1 MCIRAHYVNSELVNP
16 VFDLELVFIEGEGE
30 ISHVSNLPVGST
42 LASNNQMRSETHCQR
57 LASGAHI
64 VCRYRIRGA
73 TLGFTEQ
80 SKRRLH
86 ARLCEVIGTE
96 EADILMEQLP
106 PITWT
111 EFATKRDLD
120 ELRLATKRDLEEQ
133 SVGLKHDIEFSA
145 IATRTELEQMIT
157 KTRTDL
163 EQAITQT
170 RTDLGNLIFQMR
182 TDLEKSLMEAQHSVE
197 TTKLELTATMERGF
211 RNQSWKMFTAI
222 MSSQLVT
229 VGLLGLM
236 INSLR

>member
-1 MCIRAHYVNSELVNP
+1 MA
-16 VFDLELVFIEGEGE
+16 
-30 ISHVSNLPVGST
+30 
-42 LASNNQMRSETHCQR
+42 
-57 LASGAHI
+57 
-64 VCRYRIRGA
+64 
-73 TLGFTEQ
+73 FTEQ
-80 SKRRLH
+80 NKRRLH

-120 ELRLATKRDLEEQ
+120 ELRIAT
-133 SVGLKHDIEFSA
+133 KHDIEFSA
-145 IATRTELEQMIT
+145 IATRTDLEQVIT

-163 EQAITQT
+163 E
-170 RTDLGNLIFQMR
+170 
-182 TDLEKSLMEAQHSVE
+182 KSIMEVKHSVE
-197 TTKLELTATMERGF
+197 TTKLELTGSILELTATMERGF

>member
-1 MCIRAHYVNSELVNP
+1 MFA
-16 VFDLELVFIEGEGE
+16 GG
-30 ISHVSNLPVGST
+30 
-42 LASNNQMRSETHCQR
+42 THR
-57 LASGAHI
+57 LQI
-64 VCRYRIRGA
+64 PTKGA
-73 TLGFTEQ
+73 TLAFTEQ
-80 SKRRLH
+80 NKRRLH

-120 ELRLATKRDLEEQ
+120 ELRIATKHDIGELRIAT
-133 SVGLKHDIEFSA
+133 KHDIEFSA
-145 IATRTELEQMIT
+145 IATRTELEQVIT

-163 EQAITQT
+163 E
-170 RTDLGNLIFQMR
+170 
-182 TDLEKSLMEAQHSVE
+182 KSIMEVKHSVE

>member
-1 MCIRAHYVNSELVNP
+1 
-16 VFDLELVFIEGEGE
+16 
-30 ISHVSNLPVGST
+30 
-42 LASNNQMRSETHCQR
+42 MRFPGGTHR
-57 LASGAHI
+57 LQI
-64 VCRYRIRGA
+64 PTKGA
-73 TLGFTEQ
+73 TLAFTEQ
-80 SKRRLH
+80 NKRRLH

-106 PITWT
+106 PFTWT
-111 EFATKRDLD
+111 DFVTKQNLE
-120 ELRLATKRDLEEQ
+120 ELRNSLKRDLEDQ

-157 KTRTDL
+157 KSRNDLEQAFTRTRTDL
-163 EQAITQT
+163 EQALTQT
-170 RTDLGNLIFQMR
+170 R
-182 TDLEKSLMEAQHSVE
+182 TDLEKSLMEVQHSVE
-197 TTKLELTATMERGF
+197 TTKLELTAMIERGF

>member
-1 MCIRAHYVNSELVNP
+1 MCLTYLRVTPLRQIFRFVLKPTANAGIRC
-16 VFDLELVFIEGEGE
+16 
-30 ISHVSNLPVGST
+30 
-42 LASNNQMRSETHCQR
+42 THR
-57 LASGAHI
+57 LQTPTK
-64 VCRYRIRGA
+64 GA
-73 TLGFTEQ
+73 TLAFTEQ

-120 ELRLATKRDLEEQ
+120 ELRIATKRDLDE
-133 SVGLKHDIEFSA
+133 LRIATKHDIEFSA
-145 IATRTELEQMIT
+145 IATRTDLEQVIT

-163 EQAITQT
+163 E
-170 RTDLGNLIFQMR
+170 
-182 TDLEKSLMEAQHSVE
+182 KSIMEVKHSVE
-197 TTKLELTATMERGF
+197 TTKLELTGSILELTATMERGF

-236 INSLR
+236 INSLQ

>member
-1 MCIRAHYVNSELVNP
+1 MSLTYPRVMPLRQIIRCVLKPTANA
-16 VFDLELVFIEGEGE
+16 DI
-30 ISHVSNLPVGST
+30 
-42 LASNNQMRSETHCQR
+42 RRTHR
-57 LASGAHI
+57 LQI
-64 VCRYRIRGA
+64 PTKGA
-73 TLGFTEQ
+73 TLAFTEQ
-80 SKRRLH
+80 NKRRLH

-120 ELRLATKRDLEEQ
+120 ELRIAT
-133 SVGLKHDIEFSA
+133 KHDIEFSA
-145 IATRTELEQMIT
+145 IATRTDLEQVIT

-163 EQAITQT
+163 E
-170 RTDLGNLIFQMR
+170 
-182 TDLEKSLMEAQHSVE
+182 KSIMEVKHSVE
-197 TTKLELTATMERGF
+197 TTKLELTGSILELTATMERGF

>member
-1 MCIRAHYVNSELVNP
+1 
-16 VFDLELVFIEGEGE
+16 
-30 ISHVSNLPVGST
+30 
-42 LASNNQMRSETHCQR
+42 LA
-57 LASGAHI
+57 
-64 VCRYRIRGA
+64 
-73 TLGFTEQ
+73 FTEQ
-80 SKRRLH
+80 NKRRLH

-120 ELRLATKRDLEEQ
+120 ELRIAT
-133 SVGLKHDIEFSA
+133 KHDIEFSA
-145 IATRTELEQMIT
+145 IATRTELEQVIT

-163 EQAITQT
+163 EQALTRT
-170 RTDLGNLIFQMR
+170 RTDLEQLIFQTR
-182 TDLEKSLMEAQHSVE
+182 TDLEKSIMEVKHSVE
-197 TTKLELTATMERGF
+197 TTKLELTGSILELTATMERGF

-222 MSSQLVT
+222 MSSQLFT

>member
-1 MCIRAHYVNSELVNP
+1 M
-16 VFDLELVFIEGEGE
+16 
-30 ISHVSNLPVGST
+30 
-42 LASNNQMRSETHCQR
+42 LAGATHR
-57 LASGAHI
+57 LQI
-64 VCRYRIRGA
+64 PTKGA
-73 TLGFTEQ
+73 TLAFTEQ
-80 SKRRLH
+80 NKRRLH
-86 ARLCEVIGTE
+86 ARLCEVIGIE

-120 ELRLATKRDLEEQ
+120 ELRIAT
-133 SVGLKHDIEFSA
+133 KHDIEFSA
-145 IATRTELEQMIT
+145 IATRTELEQVMT
-157 KTRTDL
+157 KTRSDL
-163 EQAITQT
+163 EQLISQT
-170 RTDLGNLIFQMR
+170 R
-182 TDLEKSLMEAQHSVE
+182 TDLEKSIMEVKHSVE

>member
-1 MCIRAHYVNSELVNP
+1 MAHA
-16 VFDLELVFIEGEGE
+16 EG
-30 ISHVSNLPVGST
+30 
-42 LASNNQMRSETHCQR
+42 THR
-57 LASGAHI
+57 LQI
-64 VCRYRIRGA
+64 PTKGA
-73 TLGFTEQ
+73 TLAFTEQ
-80 SKRRLH
+80 NKRRLH

-120 ELRLATKRDLEEQ
+120 ELRNSFRRHLEEQ

-145 IATRTELEQMIT
+145 IATRTGLEQMITKSKADLEQVIT

-163 EQAITQT
+163 EKS
-170 RTDLGNLIFQMR
+170 IFQMQ
-182 TDLEKSLMEAQHSVE
+182 TDLEKSIIEVKHSVE
-197 TTKLELTATMERGF
+197 TTKLELTGSILELTATMERGF

>member
-1 MCIRAHYVNSELVNP
+1 MCA
-16 VFDLELVFIEGEGE
+16 GG
-30 ISHVSNLPVGST
+30 
-42 LASNNQMRSETHCQR
+42 THR
-57 LASGAHI
+57 LQI
-64 VCRYRIRGA
+64 PTKGA
-73 TLGFTEQ
+73 TLAFTEQ
-80 SKRRLH
+80 NKRRLH

-120 ELRLATKRDLEEQ
+120 ELRIAT
-133 SVGLKHDIEFSA
+133 KHDIEFSA
-145 IATRTELEQMIT
+145 IATRTELEQVIT

-163 EQAITQT
+163 EQALTQT
-170 RTDLGNLIFQMR
+170 RTDLEQLIFQTR
-182 TDLEKSLMEAQHSVE
+182 TDLEKSIMEVKHSVE
-197 TTKLELTATMERGF
+197 TTKLELTGSILELTATMERGF

>member
-1 MCIRAHYVNSELVNP
+1 MVP
-16 VFDLELVFIEGEGE
+16 TGG
-30 ISHVSNLPVGST
+30 
-42 LASNNQMRSETHCQR
+42 THR
-57 LASGAHI
+57 LQI
-64 VCRYRIRGA
+64 PTKGA
-73 TLGFTEQ
+73 TLAFTEQ
-80 SKRRLH
+80 NKRRLH

-120 ELRLATKRDLEEQ
+120 ELRIAT
-133 SVGLKHDIEFSA
+133 KHDIEFSA
-145 IATRTELEQMIT
+145 IATRTELEQVIT
-157 KTRTDL
+157 KTRNDLEQALTRTRTDL
-163 EQAITQT
+163 EQ
-170 RTDLGNLIFQMR
+170 LIFQTR
-182 TDLEKSLMEAQHSVE
+182 TDLEKSIMEVKHSVE
-197 TTKLELTATMERGF
+197 TTKLELTGSILELTATMERGF

>member
-1 MCIRAHYVNSELVNP
+1 MA
-16 VFDLELVFIEGEGE
+16 
-30 ISHVSNLPVGST
+30 
-42 LASNNQMRSETHCQR
+42 
-57 LASGAHI
+57 
-64 VCRYRIRGA
+64 
-73 TLGFTEQ
+73 FTEQ
-80 SKRRLH
+80 NKRRLH

-111 EFATKRDLD
+111 DFVTKQNLE
-120 ELRLATKRDLEEQ
+120 ELRNSLKRDLEEQ

-145 IATRTELEQMIT
+145 IATRTDLEQMIT

-163 EQAITQT
+163 EQ
-170 RTDLGNLIFQMR
+170 LIFQTR
-182 TDLEKSLMEAQHSVE
+182 TDLEKSIMEVKHSVE
-197 TTKLELTATMERGF
+197 TTKLEIAATMERGF

-236 INSLR
+236 INSLQ

>member
-1 MCIRAHYVNSELVNP
+1 MGLT
-16 VFDLELVFIEGEGE
+16 GG
-30 ISHVSNLPVGST
+30 
-42 LASNNQMRSETHCQR
+42 THR
-57 LASGAHI
+57 LQI
-64 VCRYRIRGA
+64 PTKGA
-73 TLGFTEQ
+73 TLAFTEQ
-80 SKRRLH
+80 NKRRLH

-120 ELRLATKRDLEEQ
+120 ELRIATKHDIDELRIAT
-133 SVGLKHDIEFSA
+133 KHDIEFSA
-145 IATRTELEQMIT
+145 IATRTDLEQVIT

-163 EQAITQT
+163 E
-170 RTDLGNLIFQMR
+170 
-182 TDLEKSLMEAQHSVE
+182 KSIMEVKHSVE
-197 TTKLELTATMERGF
+197 TTKLELTGSILELTATMERGF

-222 MSSQLVT
+222 MSSQLAT

>member
-1 MCIRAHYVNSELVNP
+1 
-16 VFDLELVFIEGEGE
+16 
-30 ISHVSNLPVGST
+30 
-42 LASNNQMRSETHCQR
+42 MRFAGGTHR
-57 LASGAHI
+57 LQI
-64 VCRYRIRGA
+64 PTKGA
-73 TLGFTEQ
+73 TLAFTEQ
-80 SKRRLH
+80 NKRRLH

-120 ELRLATKRDLEEQ
+120 ELRIAT
-133 SVGLKHDIEFSA
+133 KHDIEFSA
-145 IATRTELEQMIT
+145 IATRTELEQVIT

-163 EQAITQT
+163 EQ
-170 RTDLGNLIFQMR
+170 LIFQTR
-182 TDLEKSLMEAQHSVE
+182 TDLEKSIMEVKHSVE

>member
-1 MCIRAHYVNSELVNP
+1 M
-16 VFDLELVFIEGEGE
+16 
-30 ISHVSNLPVGST
+30 
-42 LASNNQMRSETHCQR
+42 LAGGTHR
-57 LASGAHI
+57 LQI
-64 VCRYRIRGA
+64 PTKGA
-73 TLGFTEQ
+73 TLAFTEQ
-80 SKRRLH
+80 NKRRLH

-120 ELRLATKRDLEEQ
+120 ELRIATKHDIDELRIATKHDIDELRIAT
-133 SVGLKHDIEFSA
+133 KHDIEFSA
-145 IATRTELEQMIT
+145 IATRTDLEQVIT

-163 EQAITQT
+163 E
-170 RTDLGNLIFQMR
+170 
-182 TDLEKSLMEAQHSVE
+182 KSIMEVKHSVE
-197 TTKLELTATMERGF
+197 TTKLELTGSILELTATMERGF

>member
-1 MCIRAHYVNSELVNP
+1 VRR
-16 VFDLELVFIEGEGE
+16 G
-30 ISHVSNLPVGST
+30 
-42 LASNNQMRSETHCQR
+42 THR
-57 LASGAHI
+57 LQI
-64 VCRYRIRGA
+64 PTKGA
-73 TLGFTEQ
+73 TLAFTEQ
-80 SKRRLH
+80 NKRRLH

-106 PITWT
+106 PFAWT
-111 EFATKRDLD
+111 DFVTKQNLE
-120 ELRLATKRDLEEQ
+120 ELRNSLKRDLEEQ

-145 IATRTELEQMIT
+145 IATRTDLEQMITKSKAGLEQAFT

-163 EQAITQT
+163 EQ
-170 RTDLGNLIFQMR
+170 LIFQTR
-182 TDLEKSLMEAQHSVE
+182 TDLEKSIMEVQHSVE
-197 TTKLELTATMERGF
+197 TLKFELTATMERGF

>member
-1 MCIRAHYVNSELVNP
+1 M
-16 VFDLELVFIEGEGE
+16 
-30 ISHVSNLPVGST
+30 
-42 LASNNQMRSETHCQR
+42 LAGGTHR
-57 LASGAHI
+57 LQI
-64 VCRYRIRGA
+64 PTKGA
-73 TLGFTEQ
+73 TLAFTEQ
-80 SKRRLH
+80 NKRRLH

-120 ELRLATKRDLEEQ
+120 ELRIAT
-133 SVGLKHDIEFSA
+133 KHDIEFSA
-145 IATRTELEQMIT
+145 IATRTELEQVIT

-163 EQAITQT
+163 EQ
-170 RTDLGNLIFQMR
+170 LIFQTR
-182 TDLEKSLMEAQHSVE
+182 TDLEKSIMEVKHSVE

>member
-1 MCIRAHYVNSELVNP
+1 MAFSEQ
-16 VFDLELVFIEGEGE
+16 D
-30 ISHVSNLPVGST
+30 
-42 LASNNQMRSETHCQR
+42 
-57 LASGAHI
+57 
-64 VCRYRIRGA
+64 
-73 TLGFTEQ
+73 
-80 SKRRLH
+80 KRRLH

-120 ELRLATKRDLEEQ
+120 ELRIATKHDIDELRIAT
-133 SVGLKHDIEFSA
+133 KHDIEFSA
-145 IATRTELEQMIT
+145 IATRTDLEQVIT
-157 KTRTDL
+157 KTR
-163 EQAITQT
+163 
-170 RTDLGNLIFQMR
+170 N
-182 TDLEKSLMEAQHSVE
+182 DLEKSIMEVKHSIE
-197 TTKLELTATMERGF
+197 TTKFELSTTILELTATMERGF

>member
-1 MCIRAHYVNSELVNP
+1 MV
-16 VFDLELVFIEGEGE
+16 
-30 ISHVSNLPVGST
+30 
-42 LASNNQMRSETHCQR
+42 LAWGTHR
-57 LASGAHI
+57 LQI
-64 VCRYRIRGA
+64 TTKGA
-73 TLGFTEQ
+73 TLAFTEQ
-80 SKRRLH
+80 NKRRLH

-120 ELRLATKRDLEEQ
+120 ELRIAT
-133 SVGLKHDIEFSA
+133 KHDIEFSA
-145 IATRTELEQMIT
+145 IATRSELEQVIT
-157 KTRTDL
+157 KTRNDLEHLIFQTRTDL
-163 EQAITQT
+163 EQALTQT
-170 RTDLGNLIFQMR
+170 RTDL
-182 TDLEKSLMEAQHSVE
+182 EKSIMEVKHSVE
-197 TTKLELTATMERGF
+197 TKMLELTATMERGF

>member
-1 MCIRAHYVNSELVNP
+1 
-16 VFDLELVFIEGEGE
+16 
-30 ISHVSNLPVGST
+30 
-42 LASNNQMRSETHCQR
+42 LA
-57 LASGAHI
+57 
-64 VCRYRIRGA
+64 
-73 TLGFTEQ
+73 FTEQ
-80 SKRRLH
+80 NKRRLH

-120 ELRLATKRDLEEQ
+120 ELRIAT
-133 SVGLKHDIEFSA
+133 KHDIEFSA
-145 IATRTELEQMIT
+145 IATRTDLEQVIT

-163 EQAITQT
+163 EQ
-170 RTDLGNLIFQMR
+170 LIFQTR
-182 TDLEKSLMEAQHSVE
+182 TDLEKSIMEVKHSVE

-222 MSSQLVT
+222 MTSQLVT

>member
-1 MCIRAHYVNSELVNP
+1 
-16 VFDLELVFIEGEGE
+16 
-30 ISHVSNLPVGST
+30 
-42 LASNNQMRSETHCQR
+42 MRFAGGTHR
-57 LASGAHI
+57 LQI
-64 VCRYRIRGA
+64 PTKGA
-73 TLGFTEQ
+73 TLAFTEQ
-80 SKRRLH
+80 NKRRLH

-120 ELRLATKRDLEEQ
+120 ELRIATKHDIDELRIAT
-133 SVGLKHDIEFSA
+133 KHDIEFSA
-145 IATRTELEQMIT
+145 IATRTDLEQVIT

-163 EQAITQT
+163 E
-170 RTDLGNLIFQMR
+170 
-182 TDLEKSLMEAQHSVE
+182 KSIMEVKHSVE
-197 TTKLELTATMERGF
+197 TTKLELTGSILELTATMERGF

>member
-1 MCIRAHYVNSELVNP
+1 MVLTGR
-16 VFDLELVFIEGEGE
+16 
-30 ISHVSNLPVGST
+30 
-42 LASNNQMRSETHCQR
+42 THR
-57 LASGAHI
+57 LQI
-64 VCRYRIRGA
+64 PTKGA
-73 TLGFTEQ
+73 TLAFTEQ
-80 SKRRLH
+80 NKRRLH

-120 ELRLATKRDLEEQ
+120 ELRIAT
-133 SVGLKHDIEFSA
+133 KHDIEFSA
-145 IATRTELEQMIT
+145 IATRTELEQVIT

-163 EQAITQT
+163 EQALTRT
-170 RTDLGNLIFQMR
+170 RTDLEQLIFQTR
-182 TDLEKSLMEAQHSVE
+182 TDLEKSIMEVKHSVE
-197 TTKLELTATMERGF
+197 TTKFELTTTILELTATMERGF

>member
-1 MCIRAHYVNSELVNP
+1 
-16 VFDLELVFIEGEGE
+16 
-30 ISHVSNLPVGST
+30 
-42 LASNNQMRSETHCQR
+42 MRFAGGTHR
-57 LASGAHI
+57 LQI
-64 VCRYRIRGA
+64 PTKGA
-73 TLGFTEQ
+73 TLAFTEQ
-80 SKRRLH
+80 NKRRLY

-120 ELRLATKRDLEEQ
+120 ELRIAT
-133 SVGLKHDIEFSA
+133 KHDIEFSA
-145 IATRTELEQMIT
+145 IATRTELEQVIT

-163 EQAITQT
+163 EQSIFQT
-170 RTDLGNLIFQMR
+170 RTDLEQLISQTR
-182 TDLEKSLMEAQHSVE
+182 TDLEKSIMEVKHSVE

>member
-1 MCIRAHYVNSELVNP
+1 MA
-16 VFDLELVFIEGEGE
+16 
-30 ISHVSNLPVGST
+30 
-42 LASNNQMRSETHCQR
+42 
-57 LASGAHI
+57 
-64 VCRYRIRGA
+64 
-73 TLGFTEQ
+73 FTEQ
-80 SKRRLH
+80 NKRRLH

-111 EFATKRDLD
+111 DFVTKQNLE
-120 ELRLATKRDLEEQ
+120 ELRNSLKRDLEEQ

-145 IATRTELEQMIT
+145 IATRTDLEQMIT

-163 EQAITQT
+163 EQ
-170 RTDLGNLIFQMR
+170 LIFQMR
-182 TDLEKSLMEAQHSVE
+182 TDLEKSIMEVKHSVE
-197 TTKLELTATMERGF
+197 TTKLEIAATMERGF

-236 INSLR
+236 INSLQ

>member
-1 MCIRAHYVNSELVNP
+1 MQIP
-16 VFDLELVFIEGEGE
+16 
-30 ISHVSNLPVGST
+30 T
-42 LASNNQMRSETHCQR
+42 K
-57 LASGAHI
+57 
-64 VCRYRIRGA
+64 GA
-73 TLGFTEQ
+73 TLAFTEQ
-80 SKRRLH
+80 NKRRLH

-111 EFATKRDLD
+111 DFVTKQNLE
-120 ELRLATKRDLEEQ
+120 ELRNSLKRDLEEQ

-145 IATRTELEQMIT
+145 IATRTDLEQMIT

-163 EQAITQT
+163 EQ
-170 RTDLGNLIFQMR
+170 LIFQMR
-182 TDLEKSLMEAQHSVE
+182 TDLEKSIMEVKHSVE
-197 TTKLELTATMERGF
+197 TTKLEIAATMERGF

-236 INSLR
+236 INSLQ

>member
-1 MCIRAHYVNSELVNP
+1 MVLT
-16 VFDLELVFIEGEGE
+16 EG
-30 ISHVSNLPVGST
+30 
-42 LASNNQMRSETHCQR
+42 THR
-57 LASGAHI
+57 LQI
-64 VCRYRIRGA
+64 TTKGA
-73 TLGFTEQ
+73 TLAFTEQ
-80 SKRRLH
+80 NKRRLH

-120 ELRLATKRDLEEQ
+120 ELRIAT
-133 SVGLKHDIEFSA
+133 KHDIEFSA
-145 IATRTELEQMIT
+145 IATRTELEQVIT

-163 EQAITQT
+163 EQ
-170 RTDLGNLIFQMR
+170 LIFQTR
-182 TDLEKSLMEAQHSVE
+182 TDLEKSLMEVQHSVE
-197 TTKLELTATMERGF
+197 TTKLELAATMERGF

>member
-1 MCIRAHYVNSELVNP
+1 MA
-16 VFDLELVFIEGEGE
+16 F
-30 ISHVSNLPVGST
+30 VGG
-42 LASNNQMRSETHCQR
+42 THR
-57 LASGAHI
+57 LQI
-64 VCRYRIRGA
+64 PTKGA
-73 TLGFTEQ
+73 TLAFTEQ
-80 SKRRLH
+80 NKRRLH

-120 ELRLATKRDLEEQ
+120 ELRIATKRDLDE
-133 SVGLKHDIEFSA
+133 LRIATKHDIEFSA
-145 IATRTELEQMIT
+145 IATRTELEQVIT

-163 EQAITQT
+163 E
-170 RTDLGNLIFQMR
+170 
-182 TDLEKSLMEAQHSVE
+182 KSIMEVKHSVE
-197 TTKLELTATMERGF
+197 TTKFELTTTILELTATMERGF

>member
-1 MCIRAHYVNSELVNP
+1 
-16 VFDLELVFIEGEGE
+16 
-30 ISHVSNLPVGST
+30 
-42 LASNNQMRSETHCQR
+42 MRFAGGTHR
-57 LASGAHI
+57 LQI
-64 VCRYRIRGA
+64 PTKGA
-73 TLGFTEQ
+73 TLAFTEQ
-80 SKRRLH
+80 NKRRLH

-120 ELRLATKRDLEEQ
+120 ELRIAT
-133 SVGLKHDIEFSA
+133 KHDIEFSA
-145 IATRTELEQMIT
+145 IATRSELEQVIT
-157 KTRTDL
+157 KTRNDL
-163 EQAITQT
+163 EH
-170 RTDLGNLIFQMR
+170 LIFQTR
-182 TDLEKSLMEAQHSVE
+182 TDLEKSLMEVKYSVE
-197 TTKLELTATMERGF
+197 AKILELTATMERGF

>member
-1 MCIRAHYVNSELVNP
+1 MVLT
-16 VFDLELVFIEGEGE
+16 GG
-30 ISHVSNLPVGST
+30 
-42 LASNNQMRSETHCQR
+42 THR
-57 LASGAHI
+57 LQI
-64 VCRYRIRGA
+64 PTKGA
-73 TLGFTEQ
+73 TLAFTEQ
-80 SKRRLH
+80 NKRRLH

-120 ELRLATKRDLEEQ
+120 ELRVAT
-133 SVGLKHDIEFSA
+133 KHDIEFSA
-145 IATRTELEQMIT
+145 IATRTELEQVIT

-163 EQAITQT
+163 EQ
-170 RTDLGNLIFQMR
+170 LIFQTR
-182 TDLEKSLMEAQHSVE
+182 TDLEKSIMEVKHSVE

>member
-1 MCIRAHYVNSELVNP
+1 
-16 VFDLELVFIEGEGE
+16 
-30 ISHVSNLPVGST
+30 
-42 LASNNQMRSETHCQR
+42 MRFAGGTHR
-57 LASGAHI
+57 LQI
-64 VCRYRIRGA
+64 PTKGA
-73 TLGFTEQ
+73 TLAFTEQ
-80 SKRRLH
+80 NKRRLH

-120 ELRLATKRDLEEQ
+120 ELRIAT
-133 SVGLKHDIEFSA
+133 KHDIEFSA
-145 IATRTELEQMIT
+145 IATRTELEQVIT

-163 EQAITQT
+163 EQ
-170 RTDLGNLIFQMR
+170 LIFQTR
-182 TDLEKSLMEAQHSVE
+182 TDLEKSIMEVKHSVE
-197 TTKLELTATMERGF
+197 TTKLEITATIERGF

-236 INSLR
+236 INSLQ

>member
-1 MCIRAHYVNSELVNP
+1 M
-16 VFDLELVFIEGEGE
+16 VFAQG
-30 ISHVSNLPVGST
+30 
-42 LASNNQMRSETHCQR
+42 THR
-57 LASGAHI
+57 LQI
-64 VCRYRIRGA
+64 PTKGA
-73 TLGFTEQ
+73 TLAFTEQ
-80 SKRRLH
+80 NKRRLH

-120 ELRLATKRDLEEQ
+120 ELRIAT
-133 SVGLKHDIEFSA
+133 KHDIEFSA
-145 IATRTELEQMIT
+145 IATRSELEQVIT
-157 KTRTDL
+157 KTRNDL
-163 EQAITQT
+163 EH
-170 RTDLGNLIFQMR
+170 LIFQTR
-182 TDLEKSLMEAQHSVE
+182 TDLEKSLMEVQHSVE
-197 TTKLELTATMERGF
+197 TKILELTATMERGF

>member
-1 MCIRAHYVNSELVNP
+1 MFA
-16 VFDLELVFIEGEGE
+16 GG
-30 ISHVSNLPVGST
+30 
-42 LASNNQMRSETHCQR
+42 THR
-57 LASGAHI
+57 LQI
-64 VCRYRIRGA
+64 PTKGA
-73 TLGFTEQ
+73 TLAFTEQ
-80 SKRRLH
+80 NKRRLH

-120 ELRLATKRDLEEQ
+120 ELRIATKHDIDELRIAT
-133 SVGLKHDIEFSA
+133 KHDIEFSA
-145 IATRTELEQMIT
+145 IATRTDLEQVIT
-157 KTRTDL
+157 KTR
-163 EQAITQT
+163 
-170 RTDLGNLIFQMR
+170 N
-182 TDLEKSLMEAQHSVE
+182 DLEKSIMEVKHSIE
-197 TTKLELTATMERGF
+197 TTKFELSTTILELTATMERGF

>member
-1 MCIRAHYVNSELVNP
+1 VRT
-16 VFDLELVFIEGEGE
+16 EG
-30 ISHVSNLPVGST
+30 
-42 LASNNQMRSETHCQR
+42 THR
-57 LASGAHI
+57 LQI
-64 VCRYRIRGA
+64 PTKGA
-73 TLGFTEQ
+73 TLAFTEQ
-80 SKRRLH
+80 NKRRLH

-120 ELRLATKRDLEEQ
+120 ELRIAT
-133 SVGLKHDIEFSA
+133 KHDIEFSA
-145 IATRTELEQMIT
+145 IATRSELEQVIT
-157 KTRTDL
+157 KTRNDLEHLIFQTRTDL
-163 EQAITQT
+163 EQALTQT
-170 RTDLGNLIFQMR
+170 RTDL
-182 TDLEKSLMEAQHSVE
+182 EKSIMEVKHSVE
-197 TTKLELTATMERGF
+197 TKMLELTATMERGF

>member
-1 MCIRAHYVNSELVNP
+1 MA
-16 VFDLELVFIEGEGE
+16 
-30 ISHVSNLPVGST
+30 
-42 LASNNQMRSETHCQR
+42 
-57 LASGAHI
+57 
-64 VCRYRIRGA
+64 
-73 TLGFTEQ
+73 FTEQ
-80 SKRRLH
+80 NKRRLH

-106 PITWT
+106 PFTWT
-111 EFATKRDLD
+111 DFVTKQNLE
-120 ELRLATKRDLEEQ
+120 ELRNSLKRDLEDQ

-157 KTRTDL
+157 KSRNDLEQAFTRTRTDL
-163 EQAITQT
+163 EQALTQT
-170 RTDLGNLIFQMR
+170 R
-182 TDLEKSLMEAQHSVE
+182 TDLEKSLMEVQHSVE
-197 TTKLELTATMERGF
+197 TTKLELTAMIERGF